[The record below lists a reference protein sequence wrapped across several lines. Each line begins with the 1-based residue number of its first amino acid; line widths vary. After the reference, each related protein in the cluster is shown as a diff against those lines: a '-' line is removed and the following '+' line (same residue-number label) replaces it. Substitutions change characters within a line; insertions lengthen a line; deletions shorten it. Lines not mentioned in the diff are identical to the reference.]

1 MFVRQHY
8 KSFMRTI
15 CIIFLVIWGLS
26 FALRL
31 SAQIKFKRMN
41 VAEFRQAIQQEDI
54 QLIDVRTEKEYNQG
68 HIENAIHMDVLLPSF
83 KKDLVKLY
91 KNKPI
96 YLYCKSGRRSITALR
111 ILQKNGFENVC
122 DLKGGFLAW
131 EKE

>member
-1 MFVRQHY
+1 
-8 KSFMRTI
+8 MRTI

-111 ILQKNGFENVC
+111 ILQKNGFENAC